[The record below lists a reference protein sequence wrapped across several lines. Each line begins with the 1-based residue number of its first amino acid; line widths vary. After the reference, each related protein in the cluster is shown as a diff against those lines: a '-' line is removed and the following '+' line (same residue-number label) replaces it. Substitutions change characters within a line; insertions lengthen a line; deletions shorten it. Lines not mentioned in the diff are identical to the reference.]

1 MNKTILAFDTNIW
14 LYLIKPEF
22 LPILETLIRYVEKD
36 EIEIIVNDIIITEWE
51 RNKETNIKRVCE
63 SIKQEYI
70 SAMRLSAFIENDEE
84 RQKYTEI
91 LSHYKKEEER
101 LQHAKM
107 GVKKVERLLQKCTNI
122 VASESQKLYIA
133 NLAINKK
140 PPFSNNKNNFNDA
153 LIIRNIAETIT
164 RRIINEGSALP
175 YKYDLIYVSNNLKDF
190 IDSETN
196 EIYTE
201 LLEGCERLRIISIK
215 DLTHALKIRD
225 ELIDDFDEWLE
236 QMIEMHAELEA
247 EIMRGK

>member
-22 LPILETLIRYVEKD
+22 LPILETLIRDVD
-36 EIEIIVNDIIITEWE
+36 NGEIEIIVNDIIFTEWE

-70 SAMRLSAFIENDEE
+70 SAMRLSAFIENYEE

-107 GVKKVERLLQKCTNI
+107 GAEKVERLLRKCTYI
-122 VASESQKLYIA
+122 TVSDSQKLFIA
-133 NLAINKK
+133 NFAIHKK

-153 LIIRNIAETIT
+153 LIVRNIAETIT
-164 RRIINEGSALP
+164 RRIIEKGSAMP
-175 YKYDLIYVSNNLKDF
+175 FKYDLVYVSNNLKDF
-190 IDSETN
+190 IDPNTN

-201 LLEGCERLRIISIK
+201 LLEGCEGLRIISIQN
-215 DLTHALKIRD
+215 LTHALNIRN
-225 ELIDDFDEWLE
+225 ELIEDFDEWLE
-236 QMIEMHAELEA
+236 HMVEMHAELEA
-247 EIMRGK
+247 EIMLGK